1 MFPNIKG
8 ENILL
13 YWACSFHGR
22 DGG

>member
-1 MFPNIKG
+1 MFSDITG

-13 YWACSFHGR
+13 YWACSFYGR